1 MLSASSTSMSFGKVA
16 VGTSTAQL
24 VTLTDTGKANV
35 IIATISATGTGF
47 SESGGSNVTLTPNQS
62 VTVSVNFEPAAVGGV
77 QGRLSIPSNASN
89 SPLKIALSG
98 TGLQQATLQSVALN
112 WQASESRVIGYF
124 VYRGPAPGSL
134 SKLSNT
140 VDTSTSY
147 TDSTVVGG
155 QTYVYA
161 VASVDSSNIESAQ
174 STPVTVTMPNN

>member
-1 MLSASSTSMSFGKVA
+1 
-16 VGTSTAQL
+16 
-24 VTLTDTGKANV
+24 
-35 IIATISATGTGF
+35 
-47 SESGGSNVTLTPNQS
+47 
-62 VTVSVNFEPAAVGGV
+62 
-77 QGRLSIPSNASN
+77 
-89 SPLKIALSG
+89 
-98 TGLQQATLQSVALN
+98 
-112 WQASESRVIGYF
+112 